1 MSPVIRCRLLGPVE
15 VTADG
20 GPAPQELLWRK
31 NLALLVYLAR
41 SPRGRTRDH
50 LVGLLW
56 PEKQETQARHSLNE
70 ALRVL
75 RRALGEEAVQSDARQ
90 VRVALEALDLDTNQF
105 ESLTRAGKWRDAATL
120 FMGDFL
126 EGFGVPGASDFEDWL
141 RQEREAWRRHG
152 VQALARAAGES
163 LTAGDLK
170 EAAGFATRALGF
182 DPLAEGA
189 SRTLM
194 RIFALNGDRA
204 AALAEFERLSAGL
217 SESRSAAPETE
228 TGALAERIRR
238 GRGWNLAPDALE
250 SASAYSRRAPLVARS
265 EELGCLLETWAACRE
280 QKRSTIAIIEGD
292 SGTGKTRLLE
302 ELLDRA
308 RLDRAAVAAVR
319 AVEADSAEPFATL
332 IGLARGGM
340 LDMPGLTAAST
351 QSLGVLAARI
361 PEWADRFSPSQENGL
376 AIGRAFIE
384 VVGSILQE
392 QPVLIA
398 IDDLQ
403 CSDRESIL
411 TLAAALRDERAA
423 PLFIVATTTLIGAR
437 QEIDDLRVRI
447 PRDVPGTVVKLEAL
461 KVDAIHELARWALPR
476 FTETE
481 LDRVARRVAMDAA
494 GLPLL
499 VVELLHAVSL
509 GLDLRESEAAWPSPL
524 RTLSDTLPGDLP
536 DAVVAAIRI
545 GFRKL
550 TSGAQRVLATAAVL
564 GDRVSTNDLSRG
576 SGIDGEALHKA
587 LDELEWQRWL
597 VAEPRGYSFVARVSR
612 EVIGRDMLTLG
623 QRKRITDAVAQSR
636 LIPE

>member
-1 MSPVIRCRLLGPVE
+1 MIRCRLLGPVE

-75 RRALGEEAVQSDARQ
+75 RRALGEDGVQSDARQ
-90 VRVALEALDLDTNQF
+90 VRVAPQALDLDTDRF
-105 ESLTRAGKWRDAATL
+105 KSLTGAGKWRDAATL
-120 FMGDFL
+120 FLGDFL
-126 EGFGVPGASDFEDWL
+126 EGFGIPGASDFEDWL
-141 RQEREAWRRHG
+141 RQEREAWRRNG

-163 LTAGDLK
+163 LTSGDLK
-170 EAAGFATRALGF
+170 EAAEFATRALGF

-189 SRTLM
+189 SRALM
-194 RIFALNGDRA
+194 RILSLNGDRA
-204 AALAEFERLSAGL
+204 AALVEFERLSAAL
-217 SESRSAAPETE
+217 SESRGVAPEAE

-250 SASAYSRRAPLVARS
+250 SASAYSRRAPLVARG
-265 EELGCLLETWAACRE
+265 EELGHLLEAWTACRD
-280 QKRSTIAIIEGD
+280 QKRGTIAIIEGD

-319 AVEADSAEPFATL
+319 AVEADSTEPFASL

-340 LDMPGLTAAST
+340 LEMPGLSSASA

-361 PEWADRFSPSQENGL
+361 PEWADRFAPSRENGP
-376 AIGRAFIE
+376 AVGRAFVE
-384 VVGSILQE
+384 VLGAIIQE
-392 QPVLIA
+392 QPVLLA

-403 CSDRESIL
+403 WSDRESIL
-411 TLAAALRDERAA
+411 TLAAALRDGRAA
-423 PLFIVATTTLIGAR
+423 PLFIVASTTLVGAR

-447 PRDVPGTVVKLEAL
+447 PRDVPGTVVRVEAL
-461 KVDAIHELARWALPR
+461 KVEAIHELARWALPR

-481 LDRVARRVAMDAA
+481 LDRIARRVVMDSA

-509 GLDLRESEAAWPSPL
+509 GLDLRQSEGAWPSPL

-545 GFRKL
+545 GFRRL
-550 TSGAQRVLATAAVL
+550 TQGAQRVLAAASVLADRVTAAE
-564 GDRVSTNDLSRG
+564 LSRG
-576 SGIDGEALHKA
+576 SGLDGEALHSA

-612 EVIGRDMLTLG
+612 DVVGRDMVTPG
-623 QRKRITDAVAQSR
+623 QKKRIIDTARHPPA
-636 LIPE
+636 

>member
-1 MSPVIRCRLLGPVE
+1 MIRCRLLGPVE
-15 VTADG
+15 VTSDG

-75 RRALGEEAVQSDARQ
+75 RRALGEDAVQSDARQ
-90 VRVALEALDLDTNQF
+90 VRVVLDAMDLDTDRF
-105 ESLTRAGKWRDAATL
+105 ESLTGAGRWRDAATL
-120 FMGDFL
+120 FLGDFL

-170 EAAGFATRALGF
+170 EAAGFASRALGF

-189 SRTLM
+189 SRALM
-194 RIFALNGDRA
+194 RVFALNGERA
-204 AALAEFERLSAGL
+204 AALAEFERLNAGL
-217 SESRSAAPETE
+217 SESRGVVPEAE

-250 SASAYSRRAPLVARS
+250 SANAYSRRAPLVARS
-265 EELGCLLETWAACRE
+265 KELGRLLEAWTACRE
-280 QKRSTIAIIEGD
+280 QKQGTIAIIEGD
-292 SGTGKTRLLE
+292 TGTGKTRLLE

-308 RLDRAAVAAVR
+308 RLDRASVAAVR
-319 AVEADSAEPFATL
+319 AVEADSTEPFATL
-332 IGLARGGM
+332 VGLARGGM
-340 LDMPGLTAAST
+340 LDMPGLSSASP

-361 PEWADRFSPSQENGL
+361 PEWADRFTPSQENGL
-376 AIGRAFIE
+376 ASGRAFIE
-384 VVGSILQE
+384 VLGAIVQE
-392 QPVLIA
+392 QPVLLA

-403 CSDRESIL
+403 WSDRDSIL
-411 TLAAALRDERAA
+411 TLAAALRDCRAA
-423 PLFIVATTTLIGAR
+423 PLLLVATTTLIGAR
-437 QEIDDLRVRI
+437 PEIDDLRVRV
-447 PRDVPGTVVKLEAL
+447 PRDVPGAVVKVEAL
-461 KVDAIHELARWALPR
+461 KVEAIYEMAHWALPR

-481 LDRVARRVAMDAA
+481 LDRVARRVAMDSA

-524 RTLSDTLPGDLP
+524 RTLTETLPGDLP

-545 GFRKL
+545 GFRRL
-550 TSGAQRVLATAAVL
+550 TQGAQRVLAAAAVL
-564 GDRVSTNDLSRG
+564 EDRVTPGDLSLG
-576 SGIDGEALHKA
+576 SALEGEALHLA

-597 VAEPRGYSFVARVSR
+597 VAEPRGYSFVARVAR
-612 EVIGRDMLTLG
+612 DVVARDMVTPG
-623 QRKRITDAVAQSR
+623 QRKRIIDTVRKGYDGS
-636 LIPE
+636 